1 MKLVIFH
8 MGAIVVEFAGDPTFD
23 HFDKF
28 AVRIIF
34 FSPKW

>member
-8 MGAIVVEFAGDPTFD
+8 MGAIVVEFAGDQTFD

-28 AVRIIF
+28 AFR
-34 FSPKW
+34 